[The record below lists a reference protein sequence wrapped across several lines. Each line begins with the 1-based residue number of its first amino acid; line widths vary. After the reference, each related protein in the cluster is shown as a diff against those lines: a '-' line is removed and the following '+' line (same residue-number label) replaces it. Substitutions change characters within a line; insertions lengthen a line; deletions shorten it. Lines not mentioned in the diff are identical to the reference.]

1 MMNRIEEYLDSLDK
15 KNLFMLYFSIVILA
29 AIFYY
34 YVNIGIFGKK
44 IEENNLKIDYLEMKL
59 TKNRTL
65 EKKVAKLKKEYKL
78 YQQKL
83 LSSKEDLKYLS
94 LLIATSDVLKIND
107 KKFIEILNRILDAG
121 IENAIAP
128 SYEITTSDD
137 KFKKYVITLKG
148 NFYPEEYR
156 NFMNYISEIEKI
168 NSIKTFDF
176 ASFKED
182 NATVGFRMKIIFWGV
197 K

>member
-1 MMNRIEEYLDSLDK
+1 
-15 KNLFMLYFSIVILA
+15 MLYFSIVILA

-44 IEENNLKIDYLEMKL
+44 IEENNLKIDSLEMKL

>member
-1 MMNRIEEYLDSLDK
+1 MNRIEEYLDSLDK

-44 IEENNLKIDYLEMKL
+44 IEENNLKIDSLEMKL

-182 NATVGFRMKIIFWGV
+182 NATVSFRMKIIFWGI